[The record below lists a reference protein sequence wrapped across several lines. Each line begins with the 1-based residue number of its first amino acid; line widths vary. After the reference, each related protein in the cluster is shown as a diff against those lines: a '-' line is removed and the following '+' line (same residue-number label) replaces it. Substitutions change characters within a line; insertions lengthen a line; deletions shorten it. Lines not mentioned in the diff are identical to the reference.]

1 MTPRASTRGVLFSRW
16 ENDDRDT
23 TERWQRYNRCNLVVI
38 SVIDARSA
46 KEVIKVSTRQKQ
58 VKVRS
63 KPDAVQVSEGLPYT
77 EEEIRV
83 ARLSVEGLSDAEI
96 AGVLGM
102 TQEAVRTLKDI
113 ITAKARA
120 MNRGC

>member
-1 MTPRASTRGVLFSRW
+1 
-16 ENDDRDT
+16 
-23 TERWQRYNRCNLVVI
+23 
-38 SVIDARSA
+38 
-46 KEVIKVSTRQKQ
+46 VIKVSKRQKQ

-96 AGVLGM
+96 AGVLGI
-102 TQEAVRTLKDI
+102 TREAVRTLRDI

>member
-102 TQEAVRTLKDI
+102 TQEAVRTLRDI